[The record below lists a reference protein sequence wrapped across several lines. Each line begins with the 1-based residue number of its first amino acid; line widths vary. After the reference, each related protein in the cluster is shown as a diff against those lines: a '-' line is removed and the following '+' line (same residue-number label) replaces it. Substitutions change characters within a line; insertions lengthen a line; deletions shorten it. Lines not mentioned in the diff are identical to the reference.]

1 MVTNE
6 TEHKSETGQADTIDT
21 VLLIIIRFMIFRQTR
36 GFRTK
41 EQNSVASDLILVIWM
56 RYFVIYAK

>member
-21 VLLIIIRFMIFRQTR
+21 VLLIIIRFMIFQQTR
-36 GFRTK
+36 RFRTK
-41 EQNSVASDLILVIWM
+41 EQNSVACDLIKVIWM